1 MNPQPISDPIDEQA
15 ARWTS
20 LLDGGIVT
28 AADRLALAAAEIDA
42 PHREPDA
49 MRAGLVDEVLNPVEP
64 KESIKRGIA
73 LRHHHV

>member
-1 MNPQPISDPIDEQA
+1 
-15 ARWTS
+15 
-20 LLDGGIVT
+20 
-28 AADRLALAAAEIDA
+28 
-42 PHREPDA
+42 